1 MTVKLELEFH
11 VVKGIQYKQGLVPA
25 MLISTQHKQQWL
37 DSEASQAATEVVGA
51 RSPPAAARA
60 PATTDSSPKPAAA
73 AAVGSASPA
82 AAPATARA
90 SGAASPAVKK
100 GFLNSAK
107 TSIYPETVKFKG
119 SAAAANAA
127 KSTADILLPS
137 FAAADPPQAEAPAAA
152 APAQQKKK
160 ATGIQD
166 LGEVKSAPREDPPK
180 GSDSA
185 VKDREK
191 EKPKPKPIAA
201 GADMRAHTLATTTT
215 TTFIISLYLPLPLI
229 LSTRILYRKYLSIPL
244 IASPLPPLLLSYYAY
259 CHYCRYYHHK
269 QMVNSVLI
277 LLKEAHQ

>member
-1 MTVKLELEFH
+1 MTVKLEREFH

-37 DSEASQAATEVVGA
+37 DSEASQAATEVAGA

-119 SAAAANAA
+119 SVAAANAA

-137 FAAADPPQAEAPAAA
+137 SAAAVPPQAEAPAAA
-152 APAQQKKK
+152 APAQQQKK

-191 EKPKPKPIAA
+191 EKPKPIAA
-201 GADMRAHTLATTTT
+201 GADMRAV
-215 TTFIISLYLPLPLI
+215 S
-229 LSTRILYRKYLSIPL
+229 SSVRRKDTAPPS
-244 IASPLPPLLLSYYAY
+244 LPPSVPAASTPSQRTAEAPTSSSKAPSYT
-259 CHYCRYYHHK
+259 
-269 QMVNSVLI
+269 V
-277 LLKEAHQ
+277 KERGHVSMGDLEPLREKICSSR